1 MSIAVASKAFE
12 PVAIVD
18 GARTPFAKAFG
29 RLADVSAVTL
39 GKLAVTDSLRRCGL
53 SPEVIDQVIFGN
65 VASPPDA
72 ANIARVIA
80 LESGVPQSR
89 IAHTVNRNCA
99 SGMESLLGACHAIHH
114 ENASLVVAG
123 GTESMS
129 QIPLFVSREAAHLWT
144 RLARAKTITARLKVL
159 AGFRP
164 RHFKPIAGIELG
176 LTDPVSGMS
185 MGETAE
191 LLAREWHITRKEQDA
206 FAAASHVKAAE
217 TQERCFFSG
226 EIAPVDLGR
235 DDLFDKDDGIRTGQ
249 TVEQL
254 ARLRPI
260 FAKDGTVT
268 AGNSCQI
275 TDGAAAMVLASASG
289 LTQFSRP
296 PLGYLTAYA
305 IAGLDP
311 RRMGLG
317 PVYAITKLF
326 RETGLSL
333 ADFDLIEI
341 NEAFAAQVI
350 ACQRA
355 MASESFA
362 KEHLGQDT
370 ALGELPMDRV
380 NIHGGA
386 IALGH
391 PVGTTGTRLV
401 LTLLNSLRQT
411 GKHRGLATLCV
422 GGGQGVAIVVETERS

>member
-1 MSIAVASKAFE
+1 MNIADVKKTFE
-12 PVAIVD
+12 PIAIVD

-29 RLADVSAVTL
+29 QLAEVSAVQL
-39 GKLAVTDSLRRCGL
+39 GKFAVTDSLRRCGL
-53 SPEVIDQVIFGN
+53 SPEAIDQVIFGN

-99 SGMESLLGACHAIHH
+99 SGMESLLGACHAIQH
-114 ENASLVVAG
+114 ENASLVIAG

-129 QIPLFVSREAAHLWT
+129 QIPLFVSREASRIWA

-176 LTDPVSGMS
+176 LTDPVSGMN

-191 LLAREWHITRKEQDA
+191 LLARDWHITRKEQDA
-206 FAAASHVKAAE
+206 FAVASHTKAAD
-217 TQERCFFSG
+217 TQQRCFFSG
-226 EIAPVDLGR
+226 EIAPIDLGHGKV
-235 DDLFDKDDGIRTGQ
+235 LDKDDGIRIGQ
-249 TVEQL
+249 TIEQL

-275 TDGAAAMVLASASG
+275 TDGAAAMVLSSETG

-317 PVYAITKLF
+317 PVYAVAKLL
-326 RETGLSL
+326 RETGMTL

-370 ALGELPMDRV
+370 AIGELPMDRV

-391 PVGTTGTRLV
+391 PVGTSGTRVV
-401 LTLLNSLRQT
+401 LTLLRALREA

-422 GGGQGVAIVVETERS
+422 GGGQGVAIVVETERK

>member
-1 MSIAVASKAFE
+1 MTLKSDNRPFT

-18 GARTPFAKAFG
+18 GMRTPFAKAFG
-29 RLADVSAVTL
+29 SFADVSAVEL
-39 GKLAVTDSLRRCGL
+39 GKIAVQQSLRRCGL
-53 SPEVIDQVIFGN
+53 SPEAVDQVIFGN
-65 VASPPDA
+65 VAGPADA

-80 LESGVPQSR
+80 LKAGVPQSQ

-99 SGMESLLGACHAIHH
+99 SGMESLLAACNAITHG
-114 ENASLVVAG
+114 EATAVVAG

-129 QIPLFVSREAAHLWT
+129 QIPLLVRPDAAKLWG
-144 RLARAKTITARLKVL
+144 RLARAKTMMARLAVL
-159 AGFRP
+159 KDFRP
-164 RHFKPIAGIELG
+164 RHFKPVVGIELG

-191 LLAREWHITRKEQDA
+191 LLAREFGISRKTQDE
-206 FAAASHVKAAE
+206 FAVASHAKASQ

-226 EIAPVDLGR
+226 EIAPVTLKDGTVC
-235 DDLFDKDDGIRTGQ
+235 DKDDGIRHGQ
-249 TVEQL
+249 SVEQL

-275 TDGAAAMVLASASG
+275 TDGAAAMVLSSAKG
-289 LTQFSRP
+289 LARFSRA
-296 PLGYLTAYA
+296 PLGHITGFA
-305 IAGLDP
+305 IAGCDP

-317 PVYAITKLF
+317 PVYAIAKLMKQ
-326 RETGLSL
+326 TGLKL
-333 ADFDLIEI
+333 DDFDLIEI

-350 ACQRA
+350 ACERA
-355 MASESFA
+355 MASKAFA
-362 KEHLGQDT
+362 EKELSQSEPIGV
-370 ALGELPMDRV
+370 LPMDRV
-380 NIHGGA
+380 NVHGGA

-401 LTLLNSLRQT
+401 LTLLRALRDA

-422 GGGQGVAIVVETERS
+422 GGGQGVAIVVETR